1 MIRYKID
8 ILEALKNKGYT
19 TTRIRKEKILS
30 EATLTN
36 IRKGGAINT
45 TTLNTICEIL
55 KKQPG
60 QIIEWTPDTEP
71 EQMHEIKS

>member
-1 MIRYKID
+1 MIRFKID
-8 ILEALKNKGYT
+8 VLEALKSKGYT
-19 TTRIRKEKILS
+19 TTKIRNDKIFS

-36 IRKGGAINT
+36 IRNNKPVTT

-60 QIIEWTPDTEP
+60 FILEWVPDEENKP
-71 EQMHEIKS
+71 DL

>member
-1 MIRYKID
+1 MIRFKID
-8 ILEALKNKGYT
+8 VLEALKSKGYT
-19 TTRIRKEKILS
+19 TTKIRNEKIFS

-36 IRKGGAINT
+36 IRNNKPVTT

-60 QIIEWTPDTEP
+60 FILEWVPDEESKP
-71 EQMHEIKS
+71 DL